1 MKTLIFLYLSSL
13 ILNLISILNKRYF
26 KYNNDKF
33 IDLLTLLNAKISI
46 CDEKKYNNIKLIGL
60 KLNKFDFRTD
70 KLVIGN

>member
-33 IDLLTLLNAKISI
+33 IDLLTLLNAKISS
-46 CDEKKYNNIKLIGL
+46 CDEKKYNNIKLICL
-60 KLNKFDFRTD
+60 KLNKFYFRTD